1 MDVELANK
9 YKASPTEV
17 QNIQAKRQRQDSE
30 GGKGDSQ
37 GDGNQQGRQ
46 ASSGANKGSSRKSGR
61 GNGRGKGRG
70 RGGEG
75 KGEDGDDED
84 GEKASKGGKGT
95 RYGGKG
101 KGKGGYSTEQMLST
115 SGKLLARLCRDRRD
129 NMRFSQYILR
139 IPSDHSLFPALA
151 NAQRVWKESRP
162 SEGRHPDGELHELLW
177 RLTVDTLYSSLQNA
191 ECVSAEQKGHIKELN
206 YFLKLT
212 IHNPAEHRSAGVRP
226 TSIRRFQPAGRQ
238 GRPPPE
244 EGKDW
249 VWVLQ
254 FDSDRQKAR
263 EAHEEAAKVAETF
276 KSYFSIELRQ
286 DTGPRD
292 NLEFELEDQLASLRV

>member
-1 MDVELANK
+1 MDVDLANK
-9 YKASPTEV
+9 YKASPSEV

-30 GGKGDSQ
+30 GGKGESQ
-37 GDGNQQGRQ
+37 GERSQQYAQ
-46 ASSGANKGSSRKSGR
+46 ANPRTSQGSSQK
-61 GNGRGKGRG
+61 GNRGKGRTRG
-70 RGGEG
+70 RGRGEED
-75 KGEDGDDED
+75 KGGLDEE
-84 GEKASKGGKGT
+84 EKGSKGGKGP
-95 RYGGKG
+95 RNGGKG

-115 SGKLLARLCRDRRD
+115 SGKLLARLCRERRD
-129 NMRFSQYILR
+129 NMRFSQYVLR
-139 IPSDHSLFPALA
+139 IPSDHLLFPVLA

-162 SEGRHPDGELHELLW
+162 TEGRHPDGELHEVLW
-177 RLTVDTLYSSLQNA
+177 RLTVESLHSQLQNA
-191 ECVSAEQKGHIKELN
+191 ECVSAEQKKDIKELN

-212 IHNPAEHRSAGVRP
+212 IHNPTEPRTEGVRP
-226 TSIRRFQPAGRQ
+226 TSVRRFQPAGRQ

-249 VWVLQ
+249 VWILQ

-292 NLEFELEDQLASLRV
+292 NLEFELEYQLASLRV